1 MIRINLL
8 PFRAAR
14 RKENVRRQVSIFVLS
29 LILVLLVLSVGHFW
43 LGAKQKSL
51 TADVARV
58 KKEIESY
65 KEKNREI
72 QELERKLKDL
82 EQRTAVIKDLEKNR
96 FGPVHVLDE
105 MTTAVVE
112 ERMWLTRL
120 DITDNAI
127 SINGVALDNQTVADY
142 MDRLQAMPSLGDQE
156 EPLFSKVNL
165 RRLEMATIRKTKMK
179 SFQIVCDRTVSMPE
193 PAPNTKSAKKKK

>member
-72 QELERKLKDL
+72 KELEKKLKDL

-96 FGPVHVLDE
+96 FGPVHILDE

-120 DITDNAI
+120 DIRNNAV
-127 SINGVALDNQTVADY
+127 SINGIALDNQTVADY
-142 MDRLQAMPSLGDQE
+142 MDRLQAMPSLKDSE
-156 EPLFSKVNL
+156 MPLFRKINL
-165 RRLEMATIRKTKMK
+165 KRLELKTIRKTKMK
-179 SFQIVCDRTVSMPE
+179 SFQIVCDRAISKPK
-193 PAPNTKSAKKKK
+193 PAPNKKKRKK